1 MKEQR
6 KSVLVL
12 AMAAFMVM
20 VLLVPGLIQAGNLE
34 PDAPPG
40 PTMKTLDEIP
50 PTWSQ
55 ILPSSERFVLVMGG
69 AAVLD
74 KETGLTWAKDAN
86 LAGLKTWQSAIDYCA
101 NLSLGGRKGWRLPRR
116 EDLASLIDPSQSDP
130 ALPVGHPFI
139 NVQSNIYWS
148 STEYESDSRFAWY
161 VRTGDGQVDHL
172 LSKGGSCPVWPVR
185 GGND

>member
-12 AMAAFMVM
+12 AMAAFMAM

-40 PTMKTLDEIP
+40 PTMKTLDEIL

-55 ILPSSERFVLVMGG
+55 ILPSSERFVLVLGG
-69 AAVLD
+69 EAVLD

-86 LAGLKTWQSAIDYCA
+86 LDGTKSWQDAINYCA
-101 NLSLGGRKGWRLPRR
+101 NLSLGDRKGWRLPRR
-116 EDLASLIDPSQSDP
+116 EDLASLVDPSRSYP
-130 ALPVGHPFI
+130 ALPIGHPFI
-139 NVQSNIYWS
+139 NVQSDGYWS
-148 STEYESDSRFAWY
+148 STEYESSSNSAWG
-161 VRTGDGQVDHL
+161 VGMNVGLV
-172 LSKGGSCPVWPVR
+172 GSDVKSGSFYVWPVR